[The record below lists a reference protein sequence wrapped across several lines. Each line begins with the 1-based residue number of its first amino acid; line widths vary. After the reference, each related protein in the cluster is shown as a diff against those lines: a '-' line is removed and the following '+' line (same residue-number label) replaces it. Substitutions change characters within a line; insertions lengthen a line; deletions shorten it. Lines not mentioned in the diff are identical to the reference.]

1 MEKNKFTK
9 KKKAVVLIGCLLIV
23 VIAAVVVWSIRMSKK
38 NEGKSDSDSKETG
51 YHELKDG
58 ENPEDVEVQVK
69 TSEDYVEP
77 APGTLEIEK
86 IQGYTAKTTTSS
98 DDAAEDPLAEGETS
112 GSGISLSDQNLKVES
127 IGGYAGSFLEDGSD
141 EPMANVAAMLLT
153 NQSEQM
159 LQIAEIDFQV
169 NETETAHF
177 KVTDLPAGTSVLVL
191 ESNRREFREE
201 DNYSYGDA
209 ATGYMEQ
216 PSLEEDKFEV
226 MGKEGKIILKNKTQ
240 KTYQKVYIYYKYVQL
255 GGAYLGGITYRTPF
269 ENVAGGAEVE
279 AVAVHFNPESSKI
292 MAVQVLEE

>member
-1 MEKNKFTK
+1 
-9 KKKAVVLIGCLLIV
+9 
-23 VIAAVVVWSIRMSKK
+23 MSKK
-38 NEGKSDSDSKETG
+38 DEGKSDSDSKETG

-77 APGTLEIEK
+77 APGTLEIGK

-98 DDAAEDPLAEGETS
+98 DDAAEDSSAEGETS

-127 IGGYAGSFLEDGSD
+127 IGGYAGPFLEDGSD
-141 EPMANVAAMLLT
+141 EPMANVAAILLT

-226 MGKEGKIILKNKTQ
+226 IGKEGKIILKNKTQ

>member
-23 VIAAVVVWSIRMSKK
+23 VVAAVVVWSIRMSKK
-38 NEGKSDSDSKETG
+38 DEGKSDSDSKETG

-77 APGTLEIEK
+77 APGTLEIGK

-98 DDAAEDPLAEGETS
+98 DDAAEDSSAEGETS

-127 IGGYAGSFLEDGSD
+127 IGGYAGPFLEDGSD
-141 EPMANVAAMLLT
+141 EPMANVAAILLT

-177 KVTDLPAGTSVLVL
+177 KVTRNFGTGS
-191 ESNRREFREE
+191 
-201 DNYSYGDA
+201 
-209 ATGYMEQ
+209 
-216 PSLEEDKFEV
+216 
-226 MGKEGKIILKNKTQ
+226 
-240 KTYQKVYIYYKYVQL
+240 
-255 GGAYLGGITYRTPF
+255 
-269 ENVAGGAEVE
+269 
-279 AVAVHFNPESSKI
+279 
-292 MAVQVLEE
+292 

>member
-38 NEGKSDSDSKETG
+38 DEGKSDSDSKETG

-86 IQGYTAKTTTSS
+86 IQGYTSKTTTSS
-98 DDAAEDPLAEGETS
+98 DDTAEDSLAEGETS

-226 MGKEGKIILKNKTQ
+226 IGKEGKIILKNKTQ

>member
-9 KKKAVVLIGCLLIV
+9 KKKVMILICCLLLV
-23 VIAAVVVWSIRMSKK
+23 AVAAVVVWAVRMSKK
-38 NEGKSDSDSKETG
+38 DTGKSDSDAQGAG
-51 YHELKDG
+51 YHELADG

-77 APGTLEIEK
+77 APGTLDITK

-98 DDAAEDPLAEGETS
+98 DDAAEDPSPEGETS
-112 GSGISLSDQNLKVES
+112 ESGILLSDQNLKVES

-191 ESNRREFREE
+191 ESNRREFKEE

-226 MGKEGKIILKNKTQ
+226 IGENGKIILKNKTQ
-240 KTYQKVYIYYKYVQL
+240 ETYQKVYIYYKYVQL

-269 ENVAGGAEVE
+269 ENIAGDAEVE

>member
-23 VIAAVVVWSIRMSKK
+23 VIAAIVVWSIRMSKK
-38 NEGKSDSDSKETG
+38 DDGKSDSDSKETG

-86 IQGYTAKTTTSS
+86 IQGYTAKTTISS

-141 EPMANVAAMLLT
+141 EPMTNVAAMLLT

-226 MGKEGKIILKNKTQ
+226 IGKEGKIILKNKTQ

>member
-23 VIAAVVVWSIRMSKK
+23 VIVAVVVWSIHMSKK
-38 NEGKSDSDSKETG
+38 DEGKSDSDSKETG

>member
-1 MEKNKFTK
+1 MENKKFTK
-9 KKKAVVLIGCLLIV
+9 KKKAAILICCL
-23 VIAAVVVWSIRMSKK
+23 VIAAGAAAIVWSVFMPKK
-38 NEGKSDSDSKETG
+38 DDGKSDSDSQGAG
-51 YHELKDG
+51 YHELADG
-58 ENPEDVEVQVK
+58 ENPEDVEVKVK
-69 TSEDYVEP
+69 TSKDYVEP
-77 APGTLEIEK
+77 APGTLDIGK
-86 IQGYTAKTTTSS
+86 IQGYTAKTTPSS
-98 DDAAEDPLAEGETS
+98 DGDTEDSSAEGEPVQA
-112 GSGISLSDQNLKVES
+112 GISLSDQNLKVES
-127 IGGYAGSFLEDGSD
+127 VGGYAGPFLEDGSD
-141 EPMANVAAMLLT
+141 EPMVNVAAMLLT

-191 ESNRREFREE
+191 ESDRREFREE

-226 MGKEGKIILKNKTQ
+226 VGEDGKIILKNKTQ
-240 KTYQKVYIYYKYVQL
+240 ETYQKVYIYYKYVQL
-255 GGAYLGGITYRTPF
+255 GGAYLGGITYRTPI

-279 AVAVHFNPESSKI
+279 AVAAHFNPESSKI

>member
-1 MEKNKFTK
+1 MKNNKFTK
-9 KKKAVVLIGCLLIV
+9 KKKVVILICCLLIV
-23 VIAAVVVWSIRMSKK
+23 VSAAVVVWSVCVSKK
-38 NEGKSDSDSKETG
+38 DEDKSDSDSQGAG
-51 YHELKDG
+51 YHELEDG
-58 ENPEDVEVQVK
+58 ENPEDMEVKVK

-77 APGTLEIEK
+77 APGTLEIGK
-86 IQGYTAKTTTSS
+86 IQGYTAKTTPSS
-98 DDAAEDPLAEGETS
+98 DEGTEDSSAEGEPAV
-112 GSGISLSDQNLKVES
+112 SGISLSDPNLKVES
-127 IGGYAGSFLEDGSD
+127 VGGYAGSFLEDGSD
-141 EPMANVAAMLLT
+141 EPMVNVAAMLLT

-191 ESNRREFREE
+191 ESNRREFKEE

-209 ATGYMEQ
+209 ATAYMEQ

-226 MGKEGKIILKNKTQ
+226 VGENGKIILKNKTQ
-240 KTYQKVYIYYKYVQL
+240 ETYQKVYIYYKYVQL

>member
-38 NEGKSDSDSKETG
+38 DDGKSDSDSKETG

-98 DDAAEDPLAEGETS
+98 DDAAEDPLAGGETS

-141 EPMANVAAMLLT
+141 EPMANVTAMLLT

-226 MGKEGKIILKNKTQ
+226 IGKEGKIILKNKTQ